1 MGMSHVGAFISFIA
15 SPAHVCVRT
24 APVAAYATVAADNI
38 MTLHAAVIA
47 VDGSATLRATAAG
60 PIDTA
65 ENLGMTVARALLDD
79 GASSL
84 LAAS

>member
-1 MGMSHVGAFISFIA
+1 VLARLEAG
-15 SPAHVCVRT
+15 CT